1 MTSTIVQ
8 KNSKHSKSSKNR
20 TIKKQSVI
28 TLPFDHLQISR
39 LHNVPSVFVILFT
52 LQFFWDHPN
61 QNPTTIRSRPRRPLF
76 YLINSRYNIYDRFT
90 TITCFPKIFSISGRR
105 GHDRMVVGFTT
116 TCAISAYHH

>member
-52 LQFFWDHPN
+52 LHFNTNEVQKLKWLGFDWFMA
-61 QNPTTIRSRPRRPLF
+61 
-76 YLINSRYNIYDRFT
+76 INVTFN
-90 TITCFPKIFSISGRR
+90 SISFISWWS
-105 GHDRMVVGFTT
+105 VVLVEET
-116 TCAISAYHH
+116 AVP